1 MDDQTLD
8 VVGEKLNRAAQVL
21 MVTHIRPDGDAIGS
35 LLGLGLS
42 LQNAGKQV
50 QMVLDDGIPPSLRHL
65 SGCEQIRRVPE
76 GAFDLIVALDCSDIS
91 RVGKALN
98 GYRAPDV
105 NIDHH
110 VTNEFFGSYNLV
122 DLSASATAEMLAEYL
137 PRWQFPITKEIASA
151 LLTGVITDTLGFRTS
166 NVTSKTLRLAA
177 DLIDHGAEISELTM
191 RSLVERS
198 FEALRFWG
206 AGLKQMERE
215 GPIVWTILT
224 QEDRINAGYSGR
236 DDADLI
242 SVLSTVKDASV
253 AIIFVEQPNGSV
265 KVSWRAQPG
274 IDVTRVAMLFGGGGH
289 PAAAGAEV
297 PGKLDEVFTKVLK
310 ETQELLVNQH
320 V

>member
-1 MDDQTLD
+1 MDDQMLD
-8 VVGEKLNRAAQVL
+8 VVGEKLAQAEQILV
-21 MVTHIRPDGDAIGS
+21 VTHIRPDGDAVGS

-50 QMVLDDGIPPSLRHL
+50 QMVMDDGVPQSLRHL
-65 SGCEQIRRVPE
+65 SGCEQIRRTPD
-76 GAFDLIVALDCSDIS
+76 GAFDLIVALDCSDIG
-91 RVGKALN
+91 RVGNALN
-98 GYRAPDV
+98 GYHSPDV

-137 PRWQFPITKEIASA
+137 PRWHFPITKEIASA
-151 LLTGVITDTLGFRTS
+151 LLTGMITDTLGFRTS
-166 NVTSKTLRLAA
+166 NVSSKTLRLAA

-191 RSLVERS
+191 RSLIERS

-242 SVLSTVKDASV
+242 SVLSTVRDASV

-274 IDVTRVAMLFGGGGH
+274 IDVTRVAMRFGGGGH

-297 PGKLDEVFTKVLK
+297 PGKLEEVFTKVLK